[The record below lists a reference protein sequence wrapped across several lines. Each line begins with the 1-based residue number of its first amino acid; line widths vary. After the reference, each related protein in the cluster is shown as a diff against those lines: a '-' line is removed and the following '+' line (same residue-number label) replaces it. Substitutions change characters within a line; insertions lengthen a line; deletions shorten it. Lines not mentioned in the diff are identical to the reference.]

1 MKLATRL
8 LAHALAFVAVIAM
21 AAQPAAAQSGVGI
34 LRDAET
40 EKLLQDMV
48 DPLVEAAGIPR
59 GDVEVVL
66 TNDPSINAFVE
77 NGQRIY
83 INAGLINAADTANEV
98 QGVLAHELGHI
109 VGGHSIRSYEAIGK
123 ANTIALLSTLVGI
136 AAAVAGA
143 GDAAIAGMTAAELRE
158 AVALVGGR
166 VPTEASGGVRL
177 DTIGAIAATGVDYVS
192 VGRLTQSAPAAD
204 IGLDFTA
211 I

>member
-1 MKLATRL
+1 MNLAARL
-8 LAHALAFVAVIAM
+8 LARSLALVAIFAM

-40 EKLLQDMV
+40 EALLQDMV

-59 GDVEVVL
+59 GDVDVVL

-109 VGGHSIRSYEAIGK
+109 VGGHAIRSYEAIGK
-123 ANTIALLSTLVGI
+123 ANTIAS
-136 AAAVAGA
+136 
-143 GDAAIAGMTAAELRE
+143 
-158 AVALVGGR
+158 
-166 VPTEASGGVRL
+166 
-177 DTIGAIAATGVDYVS
+177 
-192 VGRLTQSAPAAD
+192 
-204 IGLDFTA
+204 
-211 I
+211 